1 MGLREREP
9 KTYANIISD
18 GTIRVKT
25 SESDL
30 KAVRRD
36 YELKDG
42 TKGTKFER
50 VYHEL
55 SGIIEAIQFYEG
67 DYGKTIH
74 LVVKDGEEKIILSVG
89 MQTNYADDLM
99 KKLPSLDLTK
109 EVTLKPY
116 SFTDKEKK
124 LRKGISINQGGN
136 KIKSFFH
143 DAENKPLHG
152 FPVPDKKYTEMD
164 SDDWKMY
171 FIQTKKFLQKFIED
185 NLLLTF
191 NDISKGLDIKE
202 EIKTDEDEIKIDGI
216 QF

>member
-18 GTIRVKT
+18 GTIRVQV
-25 SESDL
+25 SESDP

-74 LVVKDGEEKIILSVG
+74 LVVKDGEEEIILSVG

-99 KKLPSLDLTK
+99 KKLPNINFTK

-116 SFTDKEKK
+116 SFTDDKKK
-124 LRKGISINQGGN
+124 LRKGISIIQDGE
-136 KIKSFFH
+136 KIKSFFN

-152 FPVPDKKYTEMD
+152 IPVPEKKNEEMD
-164 SDDWKMY
+164 SDDWKMH
-171 FIQTKKFLQKFIED
+171 FIKVKKFLQNFIEENVAMTIGD
-185 NLLLTF
+185 NNF
-191 NDISKGLDIKE
+191 IDDNEK
-202 EIKTDEDEIKIDGI
+202 DEIKFDN
-216 QF
+216 